1 MSEYPTG
8 PDRGAGQSGGL
19 QATAQQGKAAVGEV
33 AETAKDQAQAVA
45 AEAREQA
52 RQAVGQ
58 LRERA
63 GEQAREQSRRAA
75 QGIRQWADELNSM
88 SEAAKPDSPVNGVV
102 QQVANRGHQA
112 ADYLERHGLA
122 GVVQEVQTFA
132 RRRPGVF
139 LAAAAAA
146 GFLAGRI
153 AKATTGATQSS
164 SGTGQTYPDSS
175 SGTGQAYPT
184 TTGTG
189 QPYST
194 GQTYPDPT
202 GPGSYPGTGVGG
214 SSSSTGQG
222 YSGVADPL
230 ASLGTGTRP
239 ASSYP
244 PVEEPPATGGWGGER
259 R

>member
-1 MSEYPTG
+1 MSEYPTS

-33 AETAKDQAQAVA
+33 AETAKDQAQVVA
-45 AEAREQA
+45 GEAKNQA
-52 RQAVGQ
+52 RQVVGQ
-58 LRERA
+58 LRDRA
-63 GEQAREQSRRAA
+63 GEQAREQGKRAA

-102 QQVANRGHQA
+102 RQVADRGRQA
-112 ADYLERHGLA
+112 ADYLEEHGLA
-122 GVVQEVQTFA
+122 GVAQEVQTFA

-153 AKATTGATQSS
+153 AKATSSGAQSS
-164 SGTGQTYPDSS
+164 SGAGQSYPTAPRVGQTYP
-175 SGTGQAYPT
+175 G

-189 QPYST
+189 P
-194 GQTYPDPT
+194 
-202 GPGSYPGTGVGG
+202 YPG
-214 SSSSTGQG
+214 TGQG
-222 YSGVADPL
+222 YSGVGHDYTETVPPVATPDPMSSP
-230 ASLGTGTRP
+230 ATGLGETRP

-244 PVEEPPATGGWGGER
+244 PVGEPPATGEWGGER